1 MLKAMGSLRRK
12 MVGKMSS
19 CISAPYRVT
28 VSAPWPKG
36 NTSPSRWRRGP
47 RVCTL
52 RRYIPSINHWPFRG
66 RFAPLQWARCGHVGV
81 RFRFLAIFAR
91 RLSFFFFLFCF
102 LFCFLLLFL
111 VVFFCFLLFG
121 VVLCFF

>member
-36 NTSPSRWRRGP
+36 NTSPSKWKRDP
-47 RVCTL
+47 RVFTL
-52 RRYIPSINHWPFRG
+52 RRKKPSIHHWPFRG

-81 RFRFLAIFAR
+81 RFRFLVFF
-91 RLSFFFFLFCF
+91 LCCFFFFFFFFCF
-102 LFCFLLLFL
+102 LF
-111 VVFFCFLLFG
+111 FF
-121 VVLCFF
+121 